1 MNDSNTHSASAT
13 VNNKFRMGNLV
24 LSAALL
30 LVQLCGQAQAWGGSG
45 SGSYSIYGNAAQRDW
60 LYDGSTLSLQVLG
73 CVWGIVDDS
82 EEAGCL
88 QDDSED
94 GTYNWYMMAN
104 CRRPQV
110 AYAVYSGGSCS
121 KSNFIGSVSCLSA
134 STRKADGAVTVICVF
149 RKGRQIHIL
158 SLQRFGSHN
167 AFFIIVIYCICSLF
181 P

>member
-1 MNDSNTHSASAT
+1 MMNDNNTQT
-13 VNNKFRMGNLV
+13 GVNKKFRIGGLMLPV
-24 LSAALL
+24 ALL
-30 LVQLCGQAQAWGGSG
+30 LVQLCGQAQAWGGSD
-45 SGSYSIYGNAAQRDW
+45 SSQYSIYGNAAQRDW
-60 LYDGSTLSLQVLG
+60 LYDGSTLSMQVLG

-121 KSNFIGSVSCLSA
+121 NSNFIGSVSYLSA
-134 STRKADGAVTVICVF
+134 ASQKNSDVETRVIGLVHLP
-149 RKGRQIHIL
+149 K
-158 SLQRFGSHN
+158 
-167 AFFIIVIYCICSLF
+167 IVKTTGFHCDE
-181 P
+181 